1 MTQPSANPAAPQEA
15 ALTSATRTSAAS
27 TSADSTP
34 KALLRGRARAI
45 RDAVAPAE
53 RDAASRA
60 IAARFMAHVGD
71 FHIGGVVSAYWPIRS
86 EIDPLP
92 LLQALAAAG
101 FATSLP
107 VVAHPTLI
115 FRLWR
120 PGDPL
125 VDAGFGTRG
134 PGAEAPECSPS
145 LALVPCLAFDRSGG
159 RLGYGAGHFDR
170 ALERLRAAGP
180 VQAVA
185 LAFAAQ
191 EVASAFSEAHDQP
204 LDAIVTEREL
214 IRPSRT

>member
-1 MTQPSANPAAPQEA
+1 MTQQSANSAAN
-15 ALTSATRTSAAS
+15 SATPLDAA
-27 TSADSTP
+27 STP
-34 KALLRGRARAI
+34 KAQLRERARTI
-45 RDAVAPAE
+45 RDAISPAE
-53 RDAASRA
+53 RAAASRA
-60 IAARFMAHVGD
+60 IAARFMAQAQD
-71 FHIGGVVSAYWPIRS
+71 FMLAQDLPVDSVISAYWPIRS

-107 VVAHPTLI
+107 VVAHPTLM

-134 PGAEAPECSPS
+134 PRPEAPECAPA
-145 LALVPCLAFDRSGG
+145 LALVPCLAFDRAGG

-180 VQAVA
+180 VRVVA

-191 EVASAFSEAHDQP
+191 EVASTFSEPHDQP
-204 LDAIVTEREL
+204 LDAIVTEGEL
-214 IRPSRT
+214 IRPSRA

>member
-1 MTQPSANPAAPQEA
+1 MTQQSAKPAALPD
-15 ALTSATRTSAAS
+15 AAS
-27 TSADSTP
+27 TQ
-34 KALLRGRARAI
+34 KALLRERARVI
-45 RDAVAPAE
+45 RDAISPAE
-53 RDAASRA
+53 RAAASRA
-60 IAARFMAHVGD
+60 IAARFMAHARD
-71 FHIGGVVSAYWPIRS
+71 FHVDGVVSAYWPIRS

-107 VVAHPTLI
+107 VVAHPTLV
-115 FRLWR
+115 FRIWR

-134 PGAEAPECSPS
+134 PSGEAPECAPA
-145 LALVPCLAFDRSGG
+145 LALVPCLAFDRAGG

-170 ALERLRAAGP
+170 ALERLRATGP
-180 VQAVA
+180 VRAVA

-214 IRPSRT
+214 IRPTRV